1 MLLTFCTQECATTAT
16 IKSIQPITSATR
28 RPEPFRSWTTAR
40 WVLGPSGGTWRYD
53 EIGMMSRPWF
63 MALPGQDA
71 EPAPTDT
78 PAGDRIAAPAGS
90 RAVQNAK
97 SASHASCEMP
107 DLDRPAR

>member
-1 MLLTFCTQECATTAT
+1 
-16 IKSIQPITSATR
+16 
-28 RPEPFRSWTTAR
+28 
-40 WVLGPSGGTWRYD
+40 
-53 EIGMMSRPWF
+53 